1 MRGVPTIAVV
11 GSPNA
16 GKSTLVNRLSGSRKA
31 VVDAMPGVTRDRKE
45 VETDWAGRALRLVDT
60 GGFDTGDESPYAAG
74 IREQVRVALSNADV
88 VVFLVDGR
96 VGPLGDDFAIADE
109 VRRQRVPCLLVANKL
124 DDPAVA
130 AAPELFELGLG
141 EPVCVSA
148 VHGLGIGDLL
158 DRAVALLPAAT
169 DDAPEAAAEN
179 EIPVA
184 IVGRPNAGKS
194 SLFNAIVGE
203 PRVLVGDVAGT
214 TRDAIDTS
222 VETAEGRFRFVDT
235 AGMRKAAKVSGIEYY
250 SYLRSLQSLD
260 RAHIAVVVSD
270 ATLGMTELDFVAA
283 VEAAQRGCATVVAMN
298 KWDVAQPDLEE
309 ARALVCEKLRQR
321 PLVLPVSAKTHQGVH
336 DLLNVVVDL
345 HGRYTAHIATPML
358 NRFLGVAATARSL
371 PSKRGKR
378 LKMYYM
384 AQYGTAPPRFAIE
397 VNDRNLI
404 KRDFGFF
411 VENRLREQFGLAG
424 VPVII
429 DFKGK

>member
-1 MRGVPTIAVV
+1 
-11 GSPNA
+11 
-16 GKSTLVNRLSGSRKA
+16 
-31 VVDAMPGVTRDRKE
+31 MPCV
-45 VETDWAGRALRLVDT
+45 
-60 GGFDTGDESPYAAG
+60 
-74 IREQVRVALSNADV
+74 
-88 VVFLVDGR
+88 
-96 VGPLGDDFAIADE
+96 
-109 VRRQRVPCLLVANKL
+109 LVANKL

-130 AAPELFELGLG
+130 AAPELYELGLG

-148 VHGLGIGDLL
+148 VHGLGTGDLL

-169 DDAPEAAAEN
+169 HDAPEAAAET

-203 PRVLVGDVAGT
+203 PRVLVGDIAGT

-222 VETAEGRFRFVDT
+222 VQTAEGRFRFVDT

-270 ATLGMTELDFVAA
+270 ATLGLTELDFAA
-283 VEAAQRGCATVVAMN
+283 GVEAAQRGCATVVAMN
-298 KWDVAQPDLEE
+298 KWDVAQPDLDE
-309 ARALVCEKLRQR
+309 ARALVREKLRQR
-321 PLVLPVSAKTHQGVH
+321 PLVLPVSAKTHEGVH

-345 HGRYTAHIATPML
+345 HSRYTAHIATPML
-358 NRFLGVAATARSL
+358 NRFLGVAAAARSL

-397 VNDRNLI
+397 VNDRSLI
-404 KRDFGFF
+404 RRDFGFF